1 MAALPCSMKAQFTAG
16 VDALTARVADAKRPQ
31 PPNEN
36 GATARCPRFE
46 KPEIQSA
53 LETRNVVQLNPC
65 TPPVSCVIWSASA
78 AGNTSRVRLPR
89 PAHRYSDARAGWS
102 FLLYRPVRTIGV
114 SVPIKRASS

>member
-53 LETRNVVQLNPC
+53 LETRNVVHKTAAVPSS
-65 TPPVSCVIWSASA
+65 TVSKA
-78 AGNTSRVRLPR
+78 RLLR
-89 PAHRYSDARAGWS
+89 RRLDQEALA
-102 FLLYRPVRTIGV
+102 LECGV
-114 SVPIKRASS
+114 